1 MSEMTNDRELDRLMR
16 CIEAY
21 GAEPA
26 RWPEA
31 ERDGLRALLAASPGA
46 QRVLEDARGLDALLN
61 RAALP
66 VPSPE
71 LMADVL
77 ATAGPSRVKQ
87 WFALLWPFGPAW
99 QPVSAFAVV
108 AVFGFYL
115 GAVTPLPGPSDADL
129 LAGEMDGFAGGP
141 AQTLEVL

>member
-1 MSEMTNDRELDRLMR
+1 MSEMTNNHKLDRLMR

-21 GAEPA
+21 GADPA

-31 ERDGLRALLAASPGA
+31 ERDGLRALLAASPEA
-46 QRVLEDARGLDALLN
+46 QRALEATRGLDALLD

-66 VPSPE
+66 MPSPE

-77 ATAGPSRVKQ
+77 AAAAPSRVRQ
-87 WFALLWPFGPAW
+87 WFALLWPFGPVW

-108 AVFGFYL
+108 AVFGFFL